1 MKKLLRAIGGY
12 LRGTDRW
19 LWLFCIGLSVCSV
32 VMLCGIWKAG
42 ISSDL
47 ADDGS
52 GDGTVALAESYRE
65 RMEQRGI
72 RFVILRGGHR
82 NASHA
87 LRAGLALVTG
97 EYLIWPDADD
107 ILEKDSVRARV
118 AFLDQHP
125 DVQCVRSLA
134 YYFNPETGERAAA
147 DEKRGDLK
155 QERLFWDVLESRT
168 FVCCGCYMLR
178 SEAFFAIYPG
188 GKIPVSF
195 VGQNFQ
201 MLLPFLYRH
210 ACPTIGRE
218 LYGVAVRASRK
229 RAGNGRRNHMRLF
242 ERKEECC
249 GCGACEA
256 VCAARAIVMR
266 QDEEGFFYPQA
277 DETRCTGCGA
287 CLRVCPLKRE
297 KREEKKA
304 PARGSAPGRFR
315 RTCGREARPEASFR
329 FWPTGCWS
337 GRGPSPPRNLGEI
350 RPFPGPQVRR
360 ENPGL

>member
-1 MKKLLRAIGGY
+1 MQTGRFETG
-12 LRGTDRW
+12 R
-19 LWLFCIGLSVCSV
+19 F
-32 VMLCGIWKAG
+32 KAG
-42 ISSDL
+42 LVSAVTPVYNGERYLAAFLDSILAQTYGRLEVIL

-72 RFVILRGGHR
+72 RFVILRGVHR

-107 ILEKDSVRARV
+107 VLEKDSVRARV

-218 LYGVAVRASRK
+218 LYGVAVRAGSHSRRPLDQAQTEEKYREYERLIDEIADLCGMTDRAERRRIK
-229 RAGNGRRNHMRLF
+229 RWKLRRRLELAFLYRQYGRGLSTCAYLAALGEKGTARLALALGRMRL
-242 ERKEECC
+242 
-249 GCGACEA
+249 A
-256 VCAARAIVMR
+256 
-266 QDEEGFFYPQA
+266 
-277 DETRCTGCGA
+277 ETG
-287 CLRVCPLKRE
+287 
-297 KREEKKA
+297 
-304 PARGSAPGRFR
+304 PGRLWR
-315 RTCGREARPEASFR
+315 RLRRARQAR
-329 FWPTGCWS
+329 
-337 GRGPSPPRNLGEI
+337 
-350 RPFPGPQVRR
+350 
-360 ENPGL
+360 